1 MVSIIKIPIL
11 FLLFCFF
18 VLAESV
24 FAQRSK
30 YNFNSGWKYKVADL
44 QGAQGP
50 GFDDSGW
57 KAVTLPH
64 AFNEDEA
71 FRVAIDKH
79 STGIVWYRKGFRLPA
94 GQDDRKVFLEF
105 EGIRQAGD
113 FYLNG
118 QYIGKHEN
126 GAMAFGLDITNQVK
140 YNGAE
145 NILAVRI
152 DNSWEYKEV
161 ATQTK
166 FQWIDK
172 NFNANYGGIPKNVFL
187 HITDRLYQTLPL
199 YSNLKTQGVYIFARD
214 FDIAG
219 KSATITAESEVRNE
233 FPTAKSFHFE
243 VEVTDLQGKSVKV
256 FHGGITQIE
265 AGETSKVS
273 ASARLEQ
280 LEFWSW
286 GYGYLYTVTT
296 RLKSD
301 GKVIDAVNTKTGFRK
316 TDFSDGMV
324 RLNDRVL
331 QMKGYAQ
338 RTSNEWPAIGMSV
351 PAWVSDFSNRLMV
364 KSNANLVRW
373 MHITPWKQ
381 DVESCDRVGLIQA
394 MQAGDAERDVEG
406 IRWTQRTALMRDAI
420 IYNRNSPSIL
430 FYESGNESISEAHMQ
445 EMKAIRDQYDPQ
457 GGRAAGSR
465 EMLDSKVAEYGGE
478 MLYINKSA
486 RIPMWAMEYS
496 RDEGLRKYWD
506 EYSPPYHKDGD
517 GPLHKGQDAS
527 IYNRN
532 QDSHAIENVARWFD
546 YWLER
551 PGTGE
556 RSSAGGVNIIFS
568 DSNTHYRG
576 AENYRRSG
584 EVDAMR
590 LPKDGYFAHQVMW
603 DGWVDIEQPRIHII
617 GHWNYAPG
625 TKKDVQVISGA
636 EKVELFINGSS
647 QGFGKQSK
655 RFLYTFNDVAWVS
668 GTVTAVGYDE
678 AGKELCRKEIST
690 AAKPHSVRLTL
701 QQGPGGFKA
710 DGADLSFVDVE
721 VVDAKGNRC
730 PTALNLI
737 RFELEGPAEWRGGI
751 AQGPGNYIL
760 SKTLPVECGVNRVLI
775 RSTTQPGKIKLRAS
789 AEGLKPDAI
798 SFVSKAVKERN
809 GLSDELPGSEL
820 PVYLDRGPTPSSPS
834 YIVSRKALQIVS
846 AKAGSNQNKAAM
858 SYDDNELSDWFNDGN
873 LSTAWINYEL
883 DRPAPISEVTL
894 KMNNF
899 RTRSYPL
906 RITID
911 GKEVY
916 RDSTQ
921 RSLGYFTAKFKPTSG
936 KSLRIELLDSKAE
949 ARDFFGMVEVTGKKL
964 DDGVVRDDKNA
975 RGRISIVEIE
985 IYERI
990 TESSG
995 LLKNKTIHTPK

>member
-1 MVSIIKIPIL
+1 MCIIKRSRFVFL
-11 FLLFCFF
+11 FFFYLF
-18 VLAESV
+18 AEAA

-30 YNFNSGWKYKVADL
+30 FNFNADWKYKVADV
-44 QGAQGP
+44 QESRDP
-50 GFDDSGW
+50 KFNDSEW
-57 KAVTLPH
+57 KSITLPH

-71 FRVAIDKH
+71 FKVSIDKH
-79 STGIVWYRKGFRLPA
+79 STGIVWYRKRFKLPSIHRN
-94 GQDDRKVFLEF
+94 QKVFLEF

-118 QYIGKHEN
+118 EFIGKHEN
-126 GAMAFGLDITNQVK
+126 GAMAFGLDITDQVR
-140 YNGAE
+140 YGTEGNV
-145 NILAVRI
+145 LAVRI
-152 DNSWEYKEV
+152 DNSWDYKEV
-161 ATQTK
+161 ATNTK

-187 HITDRLYQTLPL
+187 HVTDKLYQTLPL
-199 YSNLKTQGVYIFARD
+199 YSNLQTEGVYIFAQD
-214 FDIAG
+214 FDIPG
-219 KSATITAESEVRNE
+219 KSAKVTAESEVRNE
-233 FPTAKSFHFE
+233 FSITKSFNLE
-243 VEVTDLQGKSVKV
+243 VEVADLQGKTVKV
-256 FHGGITQIE
+256 FQSDKMEIS
-265 AGETSKVS
+265 AGETKKVT

-286 GYGYLYTVTT
+286 GYGYLYSVTT

-301 GKVIDAVNTKTGFRK
+301 GKIVDAVTTRTGFRK
-316 TDFSDGMV
+316 TDFSEGMV

-351 PAWVSDFSNRLMV
+351 PAWMSDFSNRLMV
-364 KSNANLVRW
+364 ESNANLVRW

-406 IRWTQRTALMRDAI
+406 VRWTQRTALMRDAI
-420 IYNRNSPSIL
+420 IYNRNNPSIL
-430 FYESGNESISEAHMQ
+430 FYEAGNESISEAHMQ
-445 EMKAIRDQYDPQ
+445 EIKNIRDQYDPH

-532 QDSHAIENVARWFD
+532 QDSHAIENVVRWFD
-546 YWLER
+546 YWRER

-568 DSNTHYRG
+568 DSNTHFRG

-590 LPKDGYFAHQVMW
+590 LPKDGYYAHQVMW
-603 DGWVDIEQPRIHII
+603 DGWVDVEKPRIHII
-617 GHWNYAPG
+617 GHWNYVPEIR
-625 TKKDVQVISGA
+625 KDVQVVSSA
-636 EKVELFINGSS
+636 EKVELFINGVSK
-647 QGFGKQSK
+647 GFGKQSS
-655 RFLYTFNDVAWVS
+655 RFLYTFKDIAWVS
-668 GTVTAVGYDE
+668 GKVSAIGYDAAGKVLCREEIVTAG
-678 AGKELCRKEIST
+678 R
-690 AAKPHSVRLTL
+690 PQSVRLTL
-701 QQGPGGFKA
+701 RQGPGGLKA
-710 DGADLSFVDVE
+710 DGADLSIVDVE

-737 RFELEGPAEWRGGI
+737 NFDLQGPAEWRGGI
-751 AQGPGNYIL
+751 AQGPENYIL
-760 SKTLPVECGVNRVLI
+760 SKSLPVECGVNRVII
-775 RSTTQPGKIKLRAS
+775 RSATKAGKITLRATS
-789 AEGLKPDAI
+789 AGLEDAQL
-798 SFVSKAVKERN
+798 SFVSKPVKHNN
-809 GLSDELPGSEL
+809 GLSKELPGSDL
-820 PVYLDRGPTPSSPS
+820 PVNLDRGPTPSTPS
-834 YIVSRKALQIVS
+834 FLVSRKALKVLR
-846 AKAGSNQNKAAM
+846 AEAGSNQEKATM

-873 LSTAWINYEL
+873 LSTAWINYTL
-883 DRPAPISEVTL
+883 DRSAPISEVTL

-906 RITID
+906 RITVD

-916 RDSTQ
+916 RDSTD
-921 RSLGYFTAKFKPTSG
+921 RSLGYFTAKFKPTLG
-936 KSLRIELLDSKAE
+936 KSLKIELLDSKAE

-975 RGRISIVEIE
+975 RGRISIVEVE

-990 TESSG
+990 AENSG
-995 LLKNKTIHTPK
+995 LLTNETI

>member
-1 MVSIIKIPIL
+1 M
-11 FLLFCFF
+11 FG
-18 VLAESV
+18 ESV

-30 YNFNSGWKYKVADL
+30 FNFNSGWRYKVDDL
-44 QGAQGP
+44 QDARNAE
-50 GFDDSGW
+50 FDDSGW

-71 FRVAIDKH
+71 FKVAIDKH
-79 STGIVWYRKGFRLPA
+79 STGIVWYRKRFKLPA
-94 GQDDRKVFLEF
+94 GQKDRKVFLEF

-126 GAMAFGLDITNQVK
+126 GAMAFGFDITDHIK
-140 YNGAE
+140 YGGEE
-145 NILAVRI
+145 NVLAIRI
-152 DNSWEYKEV
+152 DNSWDYKEV
-161 ATQTK
+161 ATNTK

-219 KSATITAESEVRNE
+219 KSATVTAESEVRNE
-233 FPTAKSFHFE
+233 FSVVRSFNFE
-243 VEVTDLQGKSVKV
+243 VEVADLQGRSVKV
-256 FHGGITQIE
+256 FQGGTIRM
-265 AGETSKVS
+265 APGETRKVS
-273 ASARLEQ
+273 AAARLER

-301 GKVIDAVNTKTGFRK
+301 GKVIDAVNTRTGFRK
-316 TDFSDGMV
+316 TDFSGGMV
-324 RLNDRVL
+324 RLNDRVIQL
-331 QMKGYAQ
+331 KGYAQ

-351 PAWVSDFSNRLMV
+351 PAWMSDFSNRLMV

-394 MQAGDAERDVEG
+394 MQAGDAEKDVEG
-406 IRWTQRTALMRDAI
+406 IRWTQRTALMRDAV

-430 FYESGNESISEAHMQ
+430 FYESGNESISEVHMQ
-445 EMKAIRDQYDPQ
+445 EMKDIRDQYDPH

-506 EYSPPYHKDGD
+506 DYSPPYHRDGE

-568 DSNTHYRG
+568 DSNTHFRG

-590 LPKDGYFAHQVMW
+590 LPKDGYYAHQVIW
-603 DGWVDIEQPRIHII
+603 DGWVDVEKPRIHII

-625 TKKDVQVISGA
+625 TIKAVQVISGA

-647 QGFGKQSK
+647 KGFGKQSS
-655 RFLYTFNDVAWVS
+655 RFLYTFDNIAWVS
-668 GTVTAVGYDE
+668 GAVTAIGYDE
-678 AGKELCRKEIST
+678 AGKELCRQEIVT
-690 AAKPHSVRLTL
+690 ADKPHSVRLTL
-701 QQGPGGFKA
+701 RQGPGGLKA
-710 DGADLSFVDVE
+710 DGADLSLVDVE

-737 RFELEGPAEWRGGI
+737 NFELEGPAEWRGGI
-751 AQGPGNYIL
+751 AQGADNYIL
-760 SKTLPVECGVNRVLI
+760 SKRLPVECGVNRVII
-775 RSTTQPGKIKLRAS
+775 RSITQSGKIKLKAT
-789 AEGLKPDAI
+789 AEGLKPADI
-798 SFVSKAVKERN
+798 SFASRAVKHNN
-809 GLSDELPGSEL
+809 GLSEELPGSEL
-820 PVYLDRGPTPSSPS
+820 PVYLDRGPTPSAPS
-834 YIVSRKALQIVS
+834 YIVSRKVLKIVN
-846 AKAGSNQNKAAM
+846 AEAGSNQDKAMM

-873 LSTAWINYEL
+873 LSTAWINYTL
-883 DRPAPISEVTL
+883 DRSAPISEVTV

-906 RITID
+906 RITVD

-921 RSLGYFTAKFKPTSG
+921 RSLGYFTARFKPTSG
-936 KSLRIELLDSKAE
+936 KSLKIELLDSKAE

-990 TESSG
+990 TENSG
-995 LLKNKTIHTPK
+995 LLKNKTI

>member
-1 MVSIIKIPIL
+1 MCIAKK
-11 FLLFCFF
+11 FLVLFCCLYLFGQ
-18 VLAESV
+18 AV

-30 YNFNSGWKYKVADL
+30 FNFNSGWKYKVADV
-44 QGAQGP
+44 QEARDSK
-50 GFDDSGW
+50 FDDSEW

-71 FRVAIDKH
+71 FRVAIDKL
-79 STGIVWYRKGFRLPA
+79 STGIVWYRKQFKLHSA
-94 GQDDRKVFLEF
+94 HKNQKVFLEF

-118 QYIGKHEN
+118 EFIGKHEN
-126 GAMAFGLDITNQVK
+126 GAMAFGLDITDQVR
-140 YNGAE
+140 YGSDE
-145 NILAVRI
+145 NVLAVRI
-152 DNSWEYKEV
+152 DNSWDYKEI
-161 ATQTK
+161 ATNTK

-187 HITDRLYQTLPL
+187 HITNKLYQTLPL
-199 YSNLKTQGVYIFARD
+199 YSNLKTEGVYVFAQD
-214 FDIAG
+214 FDIPG
-219 KSATITAESEVRNE
+219 KSATVTAESEVRNE
-233 FPTAKSFHFE
+233 LPVPKSFNLE
-243 VEVTDLQGKSVKV
+243 VEVKDLKGNTIKV
-256 FHGGITQIE
+256 FQNDKMEIS
-265 AGETSKVS
+265 AGETKKVK

-286 GYGYLYTVTT
+286 GYGYLYSVTT

-301 GKVIDAVNTKTGFRK
+301 GKIVDAVTTRTGFRK
-316 TDFSDGMV
+316 TDFSEGMV

-351 PAWVSDFSNRLMV
+351 PAWMSDFSNRLMV
-364 KSNANLVRW
+364 ESNANLVRW

-381 DVESCDRVGLIQA
+381 DVESCDRVGLVQA

-406 IRWTQRTALMRDAI
+406 VRWSQRTALMRDAI
-420 IYNRNSPSIL
+420 IYNRNNPSIL
-430 FYESGNESISEAHMQ
+430 FYEAGNESISETHMQ
-445 EMKAIRDQYDPQ
+445 EMKDIRDQYDPY

-465 EMLDSKVAEYGGE
+465 EMLNSKVAEYGGE

-506 EYSPPYHKDGD
+506 EYSPPYHKDGE

-532 QDSHAIENVARWFD
+532 QDSHAIENVVRWFD
-546 YWLER
+546 YWRER

-568 DSNTHYRG
+568 DSNTHFRG

-590 LPKDGYFAHQVMW
+590 LPKDGFYAHQVMW
-603 DGWVDIEQPRIHII
+603 DGWVDVEKPRIHII
-617 GHWNYAPG
+617 GHWNYEPE
-625 TKKDVQVISGA
+625 TKKDVQVISSA
-636 EKVELFINGSS
+636 EKVELFINGVSR
-647 QGFGKQSK
+647 GFGEQSS
-655 RFLYTFNDVAWVS
+655 RFLYTFKDVAWLS
-668 GTVTAVGYDE
+668 GKLSAIGYDE
-678 AGKELCRKEIST
+678 AGKVLCRQEIVT
-690 AAKPHSVRLTL
+690 AGRPQSVRLTL
-701 QQGPGGFKA
+701 RQGPGGLKA
-710 DGADLSFVDVE
+710 DGADLSMVDVE
-721 VVDAKGNRC
+721 VVDAKGIRC

-737 RFELEGPAEWRGGI
+737 NFDLQGPAEWRGGI

-760 SKTLPVECGVNRVLI
+760 SKSLPVECGVNRVII
-775 RSTTQPGKIKLRAS
+775 RSTAKAGKITLRATS
-789 AEGLKPDAI
+789 AGLEHAQL
-798 SFVSKAVKERN
+798 SFVSKPVKHSN
-809 GLSDELPGSEL
+809 GLSKQLPGSDL
-820 PVYLDRGPTPSSPS
+820 PVNLDRGPTPSNPS
-834 YIVSRKALQIVS
+834 FLVSRKALKVLR
-846 AKAGSNQNKAAM
+846 AEAGSNQEKAAM

-873 LSTAWINYEL
+873 LSTAWINYTL
-883 DRPAPISEVTL
+883 DRLAPISEVTL

-911 GKEVY
+911 GEEVY
-916 RDSTQ
+916 RDSTD
-921 RSLGYFTAKFKPTSG
+921 RSLGYFTARFKPTLG
-936 KSLRIELLDSKAE
+936 KNLKIELLDSKAE

-975 RGRISIVEIE
+975 RGRISIVEVE
-985 IYERI
+985 IYERKA
-990 TESSG
+990 ENSG
-995 LLKNKTIHTPK
+995 LLTKETI

>member
-1 MVSIIKIPIL
+1 MIAITKKSFLIL
-11 FLLFCFF
+11 LYCLCMFG
-18 VLAESV
+18 ESV

-30 YNFNSGWKYKVADL
+30 FNFNSGWRYKVDDL
-44 QGAQGP
+44 QDARNAE
-50 GFDDSGW
+50 FDDSGW

-71 FRVAIDKH
+71 FKVAIDKH
-79 STGIVWYRKGFRLPA
+79 STGIVWYRKRFKLPA
-94 GQDDRKVFLEF
+94 GQKDRKVFLEF

-126 GAMAFGLDITNQVK
+126 GAMAFGFDITDHIK
-140 YNGAE
+140 YGGEE
-145 NILAVRI
+145 NVLAIRI
-152 DNSWEYKEV
+152 DNSWDYKEV
-161 ATQTK
+161 ATNTK

-219 KSATITAESEVRNE
+219 KSATVTAESEVRNE
-233 FPTAKSFHFE
+233 FSVVRSFNFE
-243 VEVTDLQGKSVKV
+243 VEVADLQGRSVKV
-256 FHGGITQIE
+256 FQGGTIRM
-265 AGETSKVS
+265 APGETRKVS
-273 ASARLEQ
+273 AAARLER

-301 GKVIDAVNTKTGFRK
+301 GKVIDAVNTRTGFRK
-316 TDFSDGMV
+316 TDFSGGMV
-324 RLNDRVL
+324 RLNDRVIQL
-331 QMKGYAQ
+331 KGYAQ

-351 PAWVSDFSNRLMV
+351 PAWMSDFSNRLMV

-394 MQAGDAERDVEG
+394 MQAGDAEKDVEG
-406 IRWTQRTALMRDAI
+406 IRWTQRTALMRDAV

-430 FYESGNESISEAHMQ
+430 FYESGNESISEVHMQ
-445 EMKAIRDQYDPQ
+445 EMKDIRDQYDPH

-506 EYSPPYHKDGD
+506 DYSPPYHRDGE

-568 DSNTHYRG
+568 DSNTHFRG

-590 LPKDGYFAHQVMW
+590 LPKDGYYAHQVIW
-603 DGWVDIEQPRIHII
+603 DGWVDVEKPRIHII

-625 TKKDVQVISGA
+625 TIKAVQVISGA

-647 QGFGKQSK
+647 KGFGKQSS
-655 RFLYTFNDVAWVS
+655 RFLYTFDNIAWVS
-668 GTVTAVGYDE
+668 GAVTAIGYDE
-678 AGKELCRKEIST
+678 AGKELCRQEIVT
-690 AAKPHSVRLTL
+690 ADKPHSVRLTL
-701 QQGPGGFKA
+701 RQGPGGLKA
-710 DGADLSFVDVE
+710 DGADLSLVDVE

-737 RFELEGPAEWRGGI
+737 NFELEGPAEWRGGI
-751 AQGPGNYIL
+751 AQGADNYIL
-760 SKTLPVECGVNRVLI
+760 SKRLPVECGVNRVII
-775 RSTTQPGKIKLRAS
+775 RSITQSGKIKLKAT
-789 AEGLKPDAI
+789 AEGLKPADI
-798 SFVSKAVKERN
+798 SFASRAVKHNN
-809 GLSDELPGSEL
+809 GLSEELPGSEL
-820 PVYLDRGPTPSSPS
+820 PVYLDRGPTPSAPS
-834 YIVSRKALQIVS
+834 YIVSRKVLKIVN
-846 AKAGSNQNKAAM
+846 AEAGSNQDKAMM

-873 LSTAWINYEL
+873 LSTAWINYTL
-883 DRPAPISEVTL
+883 DRSAPISEVTV

-906 RITID
+906 RITVD

-921 RSLGYFTAKFKPTSG
+921 RSLGYFTARFKPTSG
-936 KSLRIELLDSKAE
+936 KSLKIELLDSKAE

-990 TESSG
+990 TENSG
-995 LLKNKTIHTPK
+995 LLKNKTI